1 MPFFNHIFSK
11 KSNLNSRIFF
21 SELINSY
28 SIVVNKRMILEIT
41 KGKINEILPK
51 HQIYMMDKQE
61 ESYHY
66 IMNEEITIP
75 AQSRLINW
83 FYQNQTFLELT
94 GGVSD
99 YIKMEMN
106 ELESFSPSTIF
117 PIILH
122 NYIPAITIFSGPKL
136 KNDVKDLLQ
145 TVFQLAALAYESVER
160 FDREI
165 RQLDNNYQQK
175 KMVMVGR
182 MASSIA
188 HEIRNPLTSI
198 RSSVQ
203 LMESVLV
210 QPEIKKIAGNVI
222 NEVDRINNI
231 TKDLLN
237 YAKPRQLNIVN
248 VDMVSLIKK
257 MISLNENLLKEKN
270 IQLMFKFDAA
280 KKWIARADED
290 SMIQVLTNFM
300 NNSIEAMELSAD
312 KVLSIELVWH
322 DELHGELHWKDTGCG
337 IQIEILEH
345 VTEPFFTT
353 KSSGTGLGLAIV
365 KQILDQ
371 HRFDLTINSKL
382 GKGTSITISLN
393 LAEELKKW

>member
-1 MPFFNHIFSK
+1 
-11 KSNLNSRIFF
+11 
-21 SELINSY
+21 
-28 SIVVNKRMILEIT
+28 MILEIT